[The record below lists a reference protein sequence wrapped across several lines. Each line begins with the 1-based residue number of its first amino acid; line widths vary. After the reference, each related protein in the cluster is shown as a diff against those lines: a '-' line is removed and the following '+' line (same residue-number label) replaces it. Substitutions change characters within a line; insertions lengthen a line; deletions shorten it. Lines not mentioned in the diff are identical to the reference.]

1 MLKLYHSPGS
11 NSARILWLLE
21 ELGAAREIVVVK
33 YPHNDGSEADPRNPH
48 PHGFTPA
55 LEHDGKLVTE
65 TAAIAL
71 YLTDLHPDAEV
82 GVPVGHALRGAYL
95 TWLFYQVGLSEPL
108 VYMNGRGLLSQDREM
123 GSLNESMMKHIRD
136 TLRNGPYLLGQ
147 RFTAADILFMSL
159 FELAGP
165 LLGDCPVI
173 NAYLSRADRPARR
186 RALALDR
193 SDAVEH

>member
-21 ELGAAREIVVVK
+21 ELGADREVVVVK
-33 YPHNDGSEADPRNPH
+33 VPHNDGSEADPRNPH

-55 LEHDGKLVTE
+55 LEHDGHLVSE

-71 YLTDLHPDAEV
+71 YLTDRHPDAEV

-95 TWLFYQVGLSEPL
+95 TWLFYQVGLTEPL
-108 VYMNGRGLLSQDREM
+108 VYMKGQGLLAQDQAM
-123 GSLNESMMKHIRD
+123 SGLNESMMRHIRH
-136 TLRNGPYLLGQ
+136 TLQRGPYLLGP

-159 FELAGP
+159 FEMARP

-173 NAYLSRADRPARR
+173 DAYLARADRPARR
-186 RALALDR
+186 RALALD
-193 SDAVEH
+193 H